1 MYVVKLTFSRV
12 FPAGSSLKSSCV
24 IINVH
29 SALLIL
35 KKNPY
40 ENCKKKPAA
49 VCKYALFDFGVI
61 SLK

>member
-24 IINVH
+24 ISNVH

-35 KKNPY
+35 KKKTLTQIVRKNRLQFV
-40 ENCKKKPAA
+40 NMHFLILGLL
-49 VCKYALFDFGVI
+49 V
-61 SLK
+61 